1 MTTATPGSATFG
13 RRHTDQPERRF
24 HRANDEG
31 SQSSRGFLGGPL
43 QRARGL
49 AWFSLGLGLA
59 QVAAPRRVSRL
70 IGVPDD
76 DATRNA
82 MFAIGLREIA
92 SGIGILATDRPVA
105 PVWSR
110 VGGDV
115 MDLALLRRAMTSHR
129 AEKHR
134 LAAATAAVVG
144 VTLLDWLTGKDLSRN
159 GESAGTGTNQHVT
172 IGKEIEVRRA
182 ITIWAPL
189 DQVYQFWRDFEN
201 LPRFMQHLESVRVLD
216 DRRSHWVAK
225 APAGTSVEW
234 DAEMVEDRPNELI
247 SWRTVGHADIP
258 NQGTVRFLPAQPGGT
273 EVRVELHYQAPGG
286 RLGALVAKLFG
297 EEPDIQVGS
306 DLRRLK
312 QVMELGEVVHSDAT
326 VHGHPH
332 PAQPSDKPTD
342 LRQQSQRTT
351 EGAAR

>member
-1 MTTATPGSATFG
+1 MTTAAPSYATSG
-13 RRHTDQPERRF
+13 RRYTDQPERGFDRV
-24 HRANDEG
+24 NDEDAQG
-31 SQSSRGFLGGPL
+31 SRQFLGDPV

-49 AWFSLGLGLA
+49 GWFSLGLGLA
-59 QVAAPRRVSRL
+59 QLAAPRRVSRL

-76 DATRNA
+76 DTTRNT

-92 SGIGILATDRPVA
+92 SGIGILASDRPAA

-115 MDLALLRRAMTSHR
+115 MDLALLRRAMSSHR
-129 AEKHR
+129 AEKNR

-159 GESAGTGTNQHVT
+159 GESTATGTNHHVT
-172 IGKEIEVRRA
+172 LGKEIEVNRA

-189 DQVYQFWRDFEN
+189 DQVYQFWRNFEN

-247 SWRTVGHADIP
+247 SWRTVGDADIP
-258 NQGTVRFLPAQPGGT
+258 NQGTVRFLSAQPGGT

-332 PAQPSDKPTD
+332 PARPSEQPIDVSQP
-342 LRQQSQRTT
+342 SQRTT
-351 EGAAR
+351 QGAGR